1 MNPPS
6 NVIDLHSEEE
16 VFTETF
22 GHHNNQTHRSHMDA
36 VIDKLPA
43 VVGLF
48 WVLKIAATTLG
59 ETAGDLFAQTLKLG
73 YGATSVV
80 LFTLLFATIVTQ
92 IRARAYKPF
101 LYWSVILLTSTAGTT
116 MSDYMN
122 RTLKFGYAKGS
133 TILITCLVVTLI
145 VWRVV
150 EGNLDVKHVKS
161 MRAEVLYWVAILFS
175 NTLGTSLG
183 DFLADSSGL
192 GFGGGALLVGAV
204 MVAVVLAY
212 KYTKINRIVLFW
224 IAFVLTRPLG
234 ATAGDLFTKTKAKG
248 GLNFGTKGTSALL
261 LVILVG
267 CILFAKRRLVL
278 EKAAKNAAIA

>member
-6 NVIDLHSEEE
+6 NVIDLHDEQD
-16 VFTETF
+16 VFAETF
-22 GHHNNQTHRSHMDA
+22 GHHDKQTHSSHMDA
-36 VIDKLPA
+36 IVNKLPA

-80 LFTLLFATIVTQ
+80 LFSMLFATIVAQ
-92 IRARAYKPF
+92 IRAKHYKPF

-133 TILITCLVVTLI
+133 TILISCLVITLI
-145 VWRVV
+145 VWRFV
-150 EGNLDVKHVKS
+150 EGDLDVKHVKS
-161 MRAEVLYWVAILFS
+161 MRAEILYWVAILFS

-183 DFLADSSGL
+183 DYLADSSGL
-192 GFGGGALLVGAV
+192 GFGGGALLVGSV

-212 KYTKINRIVLFW
+212 KHTKISRVGLFW

-267 CILFAKRRLVL
+267 CILFAKRRLADEERVQV
-278 EKAAKNAAIA
+278 AAIA